1 MSISQMTL
9 TSIRWVKER
18 STSIFLRASNRLY
31 AMEFFQRNKRRILL
45 LLVIWVLSCLAGYL
59 ALRSSVDRLRSDF
72 YQQGILATQ
81 KLASGSGTS
90 LLEKDVLSLSVAIG
104 EVAEI
109 KGLNFAAIVD
119 HEGKIM
125 AHTNPELLNK
135 PLDSLTGPTFIDKIE
150 DIAIEEGSFANKR
163 LIVFS
168 SEISYAGVR
177 IGKAYF
183 AVTAFQLYNS
193 INKYQRLY
201 ISWVVFS
208 ILLLIVSL
216 VIIDRTALAMA
227 RKKQKELEGI
237 TQMGPY
243 LLRERLATGGMAELF
258 IADYTRRDDF
268 RKTLAVKKVLPHL
281 AASPEFTQM
290 FIREARLAA
299 LLQHPNIV
307 QIVDFGK
314 IQDIYFMA
322 MEYIHGKN
330 LGEIMAAVGKGLAVD
345 QAVHI
350 ATKVCLG
357 LQYSHSKKDE
367 KSGKP
372 LGIVHR
378 DISPQNVLVSFQ
390 GAVKISDFGISK
402 SKSDPSLTRTGIIKG
417 KSSYLAPEQALGR
430 PADHQTDIFAFG
442 IVFYEMLAGKR
453 LYNFASDIEAVRSIP
468 KMKIAPIRELRP
480 DVPDELNNIVM
491 KCLEKEKEQRYQTTH
506 KVLDDLISFRRGLR
520 QTYDESKLSDFM
532 NKLFREANSLPSDS
546 NSS

>member
-1 MSISQMTL
+1 M
-9 TSIRWVKER
+9 
-18 STSIFLRASNRLY
+18 F
-31 AMEFFQRNKRRILL
+31 
-45 LLVIWVLSCLAGYL
+45 LLVWLLSCLAGYFT
-59 ALRSSVDRLRSDF
+59 LRSSVARLRSDF

-81 KLASGSGTS
+81 QLASGTGTS
-90 LLEKDVLSLSVAIG
+90 LLEKDVLSLSVAIA
-104 EVAEI
+104 EVAGI
-109 KGLNFAAIVD
+109 KGLDFAAIVD

-125 AHTNPELLNK
+125 AHTEPEQLNK
-135 PLDSLTGPTFIDKIE
+135 PLESLAEPTFIDEIE
-150 DIAIEEGSFANKR
+150 NIAIVEGSSANNR

-168 SEISYAGVR
+168 SDISYAGVMV
-177 IGKAYF
+177 GKAYF

-193 INKYQRLY
+193 IDKYRRLY
-201 ISWVVFS
+201 LTWVICS
-208 ILLLIVSL
+208 ILLLIIIM
-216 VIIDRTALAMA
+216 VIIDRTTLAMA
-227 RKKQKELEGI
+227 RKRQKELAGI

-258 IADYTRRDDF
+258 LADYIRQNDF

-281 AASPEFTQM
+281 AESPEFTQM

-357 LQYSHSKKDE
+357 LRYSHTKKDE
-367 KSGKP
+367 ESGKP

-378 DISPQNVLVSFQ
+378 DISPQNILVSFQ

-402 SKSDPSLTRTGIIKG
+402 SRSDPSLTRTGIIKG
-417 KSSYLAPEQALGR
+417 KSSYLSPEQALGR

-442 IVFYEMLAGKR
+442 IVFYEMLAGRR

-468 KMKIAPIRELRP
+468 KMKITPIRELRTDIP
-480 DVPDELNNIVM
+480 DDLNDIVM
-491 KCLEKEKEQRYQTTH
+491 KCLEKEKEKRYQTTQQ
-506 KVLDDLISFRRGLR
+506 VLDDLISFRRGLS

-532 NKLFREANSLPSDS
+532 NRFFREADGLPSEA